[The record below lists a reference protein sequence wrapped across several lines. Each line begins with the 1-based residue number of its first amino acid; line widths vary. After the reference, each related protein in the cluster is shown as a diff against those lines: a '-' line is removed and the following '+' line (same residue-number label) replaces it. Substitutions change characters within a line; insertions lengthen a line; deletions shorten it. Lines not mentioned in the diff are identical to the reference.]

1 MYLHR
6 QSIPVLSAAP
16 AANRPPRPRKP
27 HAPEPPER
35 TGGGRYRRIIARNWH
50 CPFGEIDLIAEQSGT
65 LLFVEVKYRRS
76 TAFGGTA
83 YSITPSKLAKLQK
96 SAEYYLQQHRKGR
109 TDCRLDAVLIE
120 GGNPPVWLQNIT
132 G

>member
-1 MYLHR
+1 MRLNHPSG
-6 QSIPVLSAAP
+6 QAAGGNSP
-16 AANRPPRPRKP
+16 HFFGKESGRPT
-27 HAPEPPER
+27 APP
-35 TGGGRYRRIIARNWH
+35 WH

-76 TAFGGTA
+76 AAFGGTA

>member
-1 MYLHR
+1 MRLNHSSG
-6 QSIPVLSAAP
+6 QAAEDT
-16 AANRPPRPRKP
+16 AAHFLEKQ
-27 HAPEPPER
+27 
-35 TGGGRYRRIIARNWH
+35 GCRIIARNWH

-76 TAFGGTA
+76 AAFGGTA

>member
-1 MYLHR
+1 MRLNHPSG
-6 QSIPVLSAAP
+6 QAAED
-16 AANRPPRPRKP
+16 AAAHFLEKQ
-27 HAPEPPER
+27 
-35 TGGGRYRRIIARNWH
+35 GCRIIARNWH

-76 TAFGGTA
+76 AAFGGTA

-109 TDCRLDAVLIE
+109 TDCRLDAFLIE